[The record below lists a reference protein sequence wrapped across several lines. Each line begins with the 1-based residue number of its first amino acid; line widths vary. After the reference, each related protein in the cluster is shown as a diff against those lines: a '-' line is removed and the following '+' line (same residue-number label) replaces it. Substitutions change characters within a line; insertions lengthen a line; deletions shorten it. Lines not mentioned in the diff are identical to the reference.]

1 MEFCKFKSQFVAMS
15 VLEQAI
21 LPNSF
26 EVSVTF
32 VVNDPSAHAQN
43 VAFQRIKHLL
53 SNEMN
58 CTIIMPKSNSL
69 YKTLIKLQN
78 KIVVLP
84 DESPDWTLSCALAVK
99 LNTICEGRFTVV
111 EVEVSSSLGDHISY
125 FADWERKDVLLEVL
139 SDLPA
144 ADHWWTSPD
153 ICFNRT
159 QKFSSWKSLGLD
171 WELQKQGNSA
181 IIEKVIKF
189 NPKVLKG
196 GNRKQP
202 N

>member
-1 MEFCKFKSQFVAMS
+1 MT

-26 EVSVTF
+26 EISVTF
-32 VVNDPSAHAQN
+32 VVNDPNAHAQN

-53 SNEMN
+53 NNEMN
-58 CTIIMPKSNSL
+58 CAIILPKSNSL

-84 DESPDWTLSCALAVK
+84 DESPDWGLSCALALK
-99 LNTICEGRFTVV
+99 LNAICEGRFTIL

-125 FADWERKDVLLEVL
+125 FADWERKEVLLDVL
-139 SDLPA
+139 SDLPT
-144 ADHWWTSPD
+144 ADHWWLNPD
-153 ICFNRT
+153 ISFNRV
-159 QKFSSWKSLGLD
+159 QKFNSWKVLGLE
-171 WELQKQGNSA
+171 WELQKQDSSA

-196 GNRKQP
+196 GSRKQP